1 MNIITAMEQTILIA
15 GTGTSKIVLL
25 NLLPCYIGLS
35 GLFYKKKAQEIVIEH
50 GIQGHLR
57 LSYN

>member
-1 MNIITAMEQTILIA
+1 MEQTILIA